1 MALKVQVRS
10 LHGIRRLAW
19 QGDTQAL
26 SLTAGSNSRSAQGW
40 TIIMAKWDNREGATN
55 RWRLS
60 VVVEDEQGQRV
71 SSNEITLSLT
81 EPFITVSE
89 NDPR

>member
-1 MALKVQVRS
+1 M
-10 LHGIRRLAW
+10 
-19 QGDTQAL
+19 L
-26 SLTAGSNSRSAQGW
+26 SLTAGTTTRSAEGW
-40 TIIMAKWDNREGATN
+40 TIIMPKWDSSDGATN

-81 EPFITVSE
+81 EPFSAVSE

>member
-1 MALKVQVRS
+1 MP
-10 LHGIRRLAW
+10 
-19 QGDTQAL
+19 
-26 SLTAGSNSRSAQGW
+26 
-40 TIIMAKWDNREGATN
+40 KWDNREGAMN

-81 EPFITVSE
+81 EPFFTVSE

>member
-1 MALKVQVRS
+1 MP
-10 LHGIRRLAW
+10 AW
-19 QGDTQAL
+19 D
-26 SLTAGSNSRSAQGW
+26 SS
-40 TIIMAKWDNREGATN
+40 EGATN

-81 EPFITVSE
+81 EPFMAMPD
-89 NDPR
+89 NDPRWKLLPEE